1 MRFLAATLSFT
12 FQMSTNGEVEQCT
25 ISVLRRQAMH
35 ILITNDDGVQA
46 PGLLALVQAFKDL
59 GTVTVL
65 APDRNWSAS
74 GHAKTMHRPLRVR
87 QTRLADGTNALTTD
101 GSPSDCVALA
111 VLGLVQE
118 PLDLV
123 VSGINPLANVG
134 HDMTYSGTVTAALEA
149 GISGLPGFAC
159 SVDPGADHKGL
170 IDYAPAA
177 AIFRSVIAQAMDRV
191 RTSGLI
197 LNINV
202 PLAPSDQIKGV
213 AITRQGIRV
222 YRDALVARDDPRGE
236 KYYWIGGE
244 APTGILDSG
253 TDFWALANGYVSV
266 TPLSLDLTAATMLPT
281 LENWDL
287 KI

>member
-1 MRFLAATLSFT
+1 
-12 FQMSTNGEVEQCT
+12 
-25 ISVLRRQAMH
+25 MH

-87 QTRLADGTNALTTD
+87 ETRLADGTSALTTD

-111 VLGLVQE
+111 VLGLIQE

-134 HDMTYSGTVTAALEA
+134 HDLTYSGTVTAALEA

-177 AIFRSVIAQAMDRV
+177 AIFRTVITQAMDQPRPG
-191 RTSGLI
+191 GLI

-202 PLAPSDQIKGV
+202 PLAPRDQIKGV

-222 YRDALVARDDPRGE
+222 YRDALVERVDPRGE

-244 APTGILDSG
+244 APTGIRGSG

-266 TPLSLDLTAATMLPT
+266 TPLSLDLTAAELLPT
-281 LENWDL
+281 LESWEL
-287 KI
+287 KV

>member
-1 MRFLAATLSFT
+1 
-12 FQMSTNGEVEQCT
+12 
-25 ISVLRRQAMH
+25 MH

-46 PGLLALVQAFKDL
+46 PGLLALVQAFRDL

-74 GHAKTMHRPLRVR
+74 GHAKTMHRPLRVH
-87 QTRLADGTNALTTD
+87 QTRLADGSPALATD

-134 HDMTYSGTVTAALEA
+134 HDLTYSGTVTAALEA

-159 SVDPGADHKGL
+159 SVDPGADQETPV
-170 IDYAPAA
+170 DYAPAA
-177 AIFRSVIAQAMDRV
+177 AIFRSIIEQAMGRA
-191 RTSGLI
+191 RSGGLI

-202 PLAPSDQIKGV
+202 PLAPRDQIKGV
-213 AITRQGIRV
+213 AITRQGTRV
-222 YRDALVARDDPRGE
+222 YRDALVTRDDPRGE

-244 APTGILDSG
+244 APTGIRDSG
-253 TDFWALANGYVSV
+253 TDFWALANGYASV
-266 TPLSLDLTAATMLPT
+266 TPLSLDLTADAILPT
-281 LENWDL
+281 LEKWDL